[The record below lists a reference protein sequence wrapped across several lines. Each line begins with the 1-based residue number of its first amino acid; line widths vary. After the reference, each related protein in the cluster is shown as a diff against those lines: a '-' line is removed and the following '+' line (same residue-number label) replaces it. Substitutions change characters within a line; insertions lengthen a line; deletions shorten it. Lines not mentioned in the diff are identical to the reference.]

1 MGGLIK
7 MATGGMIPGGIPRDS
22 VPILASPGE
31 FVVRNAMVDKYGM
44 SMLNDINQGSY
55 EPSFKTPSGV
65 SYTKINKPTEIN
77 TNRTMYN
84 NNYSINVTAN
94 TNADADQI
102 ASATVMKIRQ
112 MNSMQIRG
120 ARG

>member
-1 MGGLIK
+1 MT
-7 MATGGMIPGGIPRDS
+7 TGGMIPGGVPRDS

-31 FVVRNAMVDKYGM
+31 FVIRNAMVEKYGLP
-44 SMLNDINQGSY
+44 MLNDINQGSFQ
-55 EPSFKTPSGV
+55 PTFRTPSTMSYVKVNKTIENNV
-65 SYTKINKPTEIN
+65 S
-77 TNRTMYN
+77 RTMYN

-94 TNADADQI
+94 TNANADEI

>member
-1 MGGLIK
+1 
-7 MATGGMIPGGIPRDS
+7 
-22 VPILASPGE
+22 
-31 FVVRNAMVDKYGM
+31 
-44 SMLNDINQGSY
+44 
-55 EPSFKTPSGV
+55 
-65 SYTKINKPTEIN
+65 
-77 TNRTMYN
+77 MYN

-94 TNADADQI
+94 TNANADEI

>member
-1 MGGLIK
+1 

-31 FVVRNAMVDKYGM
+31 FVVRNTMVDKYGM
-44 SMLNDINQGSY
+44 SMLNDINQGSFQ
-55 EPSFKTPSGV
+55 PRFRAPSGT

-77 TNRTMYN
+77 TDRTMYN
-84 NNYSINVTAN
+84 NSYNINVTAN
-94 TNADADQI
+94 TNANADEI